1 MSGLAGKNQCGAGLR
16 EDAVAAGGNGLGGA
30 VGAGAGARRGAG
42 IGDDV
47 EAAQAGVFLGRD
59 FGVVRGAVGGGEPGF
74 DEAVGVVAGTLD
86 VVADYDGVGGGD
98 AVEPGREVAPLRSGG
113 AAADAF
119 SRGGGFAA
127 VGGAGVPGP
136 IVPGAGDRVA
146 DTDDGAGGGDDVAWE
161 VELVVSRLPARS
173 IKYYFWWAAQRLL
186 AVVTW
191 PVKVRET
198 AAKVLGERTRRR
210 PLVETGPTTFIAGSG
225 MNSRSMA

>member
-1 MSGLAGKNQCGAGLR
+1 M
-16 EDAVAAGGNGLGGA
+16 
-30 VGAGAGARRGAG
+30 
-42 IGDDV
+42 
-47 EAAQAGVFLGRD
+47 RD
-59 FGVVRGAVGGGEPGF
+59 VVRGLAMMWRPHRRAYFWAATSALYAEPLAEVSQGSMRLWASLPAPSTSLPITTGLEVGMPWSPGGR
-74 DEAVGVVAGTLD
+74 LRR
-86 VVADYDGVGGGD
+86 Y
-98 AVEPGREVAPLRSGG
+98 GRGG

-173 IKYYFWWAAQRLL
+173 IKCYFWWAAQRLL

-198 AAKVLGERTRRR
+198 AAKVFGERTRRR